1 MASLQNLKELYEETY
16 YELYKSTSLT
26 PVDRKRFTEVFS
38 EVKQLKENALKSSTK
53 NSKDYLLKQAHS
65 KLRTARDELL
75 EIRKAN
81 EITKYKEEVRKLKEL
96 FKDKKLS
103 SSEKEYIAKK
113 AGEINNFNL
122 EDWMIYLKNNSKLL
136 GESIGQSINSVFLRG
151 F

>member
-65 KLRTARDELL
+65 KLQVVNNELL
-75 EIRKAN
+75 EIKKAN
-81 EITKYKEEVRKLKEL
+81 EITRYKDEVQKLKEL

>member
-65 KLRTARDELL
+65 KLKSVYDELL
-75 EIRKAN
+75 EIKKTE
-81 EITKYKEEVRKLKEL
+81 EIIRYKDEIQKLKEL
-96 FKDKKLS
+96 FKDKNLS
-103 SSEKEYIAKK
+103 SSEKEYIRKK

>member
-65 KLRTARDELL
+65 KLQSINNELL
-75 EIRKAN
+75 EIKKTN
-81 EITKYKEEVRKLKEL
+81 EHTRYKDEVQKLKES

-103 SSEKEYIAKK
+103 VSEKEYIAKK

>member
-1 MASLQNLKELYEETY
+1 MSSFQNLKELYSETF
-16 YELYKSTSLT
+16 SLFQNT
-26 PVDRKRFTEVFS
+26 PVDRKKYTEIFS

-53 NSKDYLLKQAHS
+53 NSKDCLLKQGHS
-65 KLRTARDELL
+65 KLQSINNELL
-75 EIRKAN
+75 EIKKAN
-81 EITKYKEEVRKLKEL
+81 ELIRYKDEVQKLKEL

-113 AGEINNFNL
+113 AGEINNFNI

>member
-65 KLRTARDELL
+65 KL
-75 EIRKAN
+75 KSVN
-81 EITKYKEEVRKLKEL
+81 
-96 FKDKKLS
+96 
-103 SSEKEYIAKK
+103 
-113 AGEINNFNL
+113 
-122 EDWMIYLKNNSKLL
+122 KNY
-136 GESIGQSINSVFLRG
+136 
-151 F
+151 

>member
-1 MASLQNLKELYEETY
+1 MASLENLKELYTEIFA
-16 YELYKSTSLT
+16 LYKSTPMEQT
-26 PVDRKRFTEVFS
+26 DRKRFTEIFS
-38 EVKQLKENALKSSTK
+38 EAKQLKENALKSSSK
-53 NSKDYLLKQAHS
+53 NSKDYLLNQAHS
-65 KLRTARDELL
+65 KLQSINNELL
-75 EIRKAN
+75 EIKKAN
-81 EITKYKEEVRKLKEL
+81 EITRYKEEVRKLKEL

-113 AGEINNFNL
+113 AGEINNFNI

>member
-65 KLRTARDELL
+65 KLQVVNNELL
-75 EIRKAN
+75 EIKKAN

-113 AGEINNFNL
+113 AGEINNFNI

>member
-1 MASLQNLKELYEETY
+1 MSSNLENLKELYSETF
-16 YELYKSTSLT
+16 ELYKNTSLEPT
-26 PVDRKRFTEVFS
+26 ERKRFTEIFS
-38 EVKQLKENALKSSTK
+38 EAKQLKENALKSSSK
-53 NSKDYLLKQAHS
+53 NSKNYLLNQAHS
-65 KLRTARDELL
+65 KLQVVNNELL
-75 EIRKAN
+75 EIKKAN

-113 AGEINNFNL
+113 AGEINNFNI

>member
-1 MASLQNLKELYEETY
+1 MASLENLKELYTKTFA
-16 YELYKSTSLT
+16 LYKSTPMEQT
-26 PVDRKRFTEVFS
+26 DRKKFTEIFS
-38 EVKQLKENALKSSTK
+38 EAKILKENALKSSSK
-53 NSKDYLLKQAHS
+53 NSKNYLLNQAHS
-65 KLRTARDELL
+65 KLQSVNNELL
-75 EIRKAN
+75 EIKKTE
-81 EITKYKEEVRKLKEL
+81 EIIRYKDEIQKLNKL
-96 FKDKKLS
+96 FKDKNLS

>member
-16 YELYKSTSLT
+16 ELYKSTPLT
-26 PVDRKRFTEVFS
+26 PIEKKKYTEIFS
-38 EVKQLKENALKSSTK
+38 EVKKLKENSLKSSTK
-53 NSKDYLLKQAHS
+53 NAKDYLLNQAHS
-65 KLRTARDELL
+65 KLQSINNELL
-75 EIRKAN
+75 EIKKAN
-81 EITKYKEEVRKLKEL
+81 EITRYKEEVRKLKEL

-113 AGEINNFNL
+113 AGEINNFNI

-136 GESIGQSINSVFLRG
+136 GESIGQSINSVFMRG

>member
-1 MASLQNLKELYEETY
+1 MSSFQNLKELYSETF
-16 YELYKSTSLT
+16 SLFQNT
-26 PVDRKRFTEVFS
+26 PVDRKKYTEIFS

-65 KLRTARDELL
+65 KLQSINNELL
-75 EIRKAN
+75 EIKKAN
-81 EITKYKEEVRKLKEL
+81 ELIRYKDEVQKLKEL

-113 AGEINNFNL
+113 AGEINNFNI

>member
-1 MASLQNLKELYEETY
+1 MASLENLKELYTETFALFKNTLPL
-16 YELYKSTSLT
+16 E
-26 PVDRKRFTEVFS
+26 PMDRKKFTETFS

-65 KLRTARDELL
+65 KLKSVYDELL
-75 EIRKAN
+75 EIKKTE
-81 EITKYKEEVRKLKEL
+81 EIIRYKDEIQKLKEL
-96 FKDKKLS
+96 FKDKNLS
-103 SSEKEYIAKK
+103 SSEKEYIRKK

-122 EDWMIYLKNNSKLL
+122 EDWMIYLKNNSKLF

>member
-1 MASLQNLKELYEETY
+1 MASLENLKELFTETFS
-16 YELYKSTSLT
+16 LYKSTPMEQT
-26 PVDRKRFTEVFS
+26 DRKRFTEIFS
-38 EVKQLKENALKSSTK
+38 EAKQLKENALKSSTK

-65 KLRTARDELL
+65 KLQSINNELL
-75 EIRKAN
+75 EIKKAN
-81 EITKYKEEVRKLKEL
+81 EITRYKEEVRKLKEL

-113 AGEINNFNL
+113 AGEINNFNI

-136 GESIGQSINSVFLRG
+136 GESIGQSINSVFMRG

>member
-1 MASLQNLKELYEETY
+1 MASLENLKELYEATY
-16 YELYKSTSLT
+16 YELFKSTPMEQT
-26 PVDRKRFTEVFS
+26 DRKRFTQIFT

-65 KLRTARDELL
+65 KLQSINNELL
-75 EIRKAN
+75 EIKKAN
-81 EITKYKEEVRKLKEL
+81 EITRYKEEVRKLKEL

-122 EDWMIYLKNNSKLL
+122 EDWMIYLKNHSKLF
-136 GESIGQSINSVFLRG
+136 GESISKSINSVFLRG

>member
-1 MASLQNLKELYEETY
+1 MASLENLKELYTETFA
-16 YELYKSTSLT
+16 LYKSTPMEQT
-26 PVDRKRFTEVFS
+26 DRKKFTEIFS
-38 EVKQLKENALKSSTK
+38 EAKILKEKALKATNN
-53 NSKDYLLKQAHS
+53 NSKNYLLNQAHS
-65 KLRTARDELL
+65 KLQSVNNELL
-75 EIRKAN
+75 EMKKAN
-81 EITKYKEEVRKLKEL
+81 ELIRYKDEVQKLKEL

-113 AGEINNFNL
+113 AGEINNFNI

>member
-38 EVKQLKENALKSSTK
+38 EAKQLKENSLKSSTK
-53 NSKDYLLKQAHS
+53 NAKDYLINQAHS
-65 KLRTARDELL
+65 KLQSVNNELL
-75 EIRKAN
+75 EIKKTE
-81 EITKYKEEVRKLKEL
+81 EIIRYKEEVQKLKEL
-96 FKDKKLS
+96 FKDKNLS
-103 SSEKEYIAKK
+103 SSEKEYIRKK

>member
-1 MASLQNLKELYEETY
+1 MSSFQNLKELYSETF
-16 YELYKSTSLT
+16 SLFQNT
-26 PVDRKRFTEVFS
+26 PVDRKKYTEIFS

-65 KLRTARDELL
+65 KLQSINNELL
-75 EIRKAN
+75 EIKKAN
-81 EITKYKEEVRKLKEL
+81 ELTRYKDEVQKLKEL
-96 FKDKKLS
+96 FKDKNLS

-113 AGEINNFNL
+113 AGEINNFNI

-136 GESIGQSINSVFLRG
+136 GESIGQSINSVFMRG

>member
-1 MASLQNLKELYEETY
+1 MASLENLKELYSETF
-16 YELYKSTSLT
+16 SLFQNT
-26 PVDRKRFTEVFS
+26 PVDRKKYTEIFS

-75 EIRKAN
+75 EIRKTE
-81 EITKYKEEVRKLKEL
+81 EIIRYKEEVRKLKEL

-113 AGEINNFNL
+113 AGEINNFNI

-136 GESIGQSINSVFLRG
+136 GESIGQSINSVFMRG

>member
-65 KLRTARDELL
+65 KLQSINNELL
-75 EIRKAN
+75 EIKKAN
-81 EITKYKEEVRKLKEL
+81 EITRYKDEVQKLKEL

-113 AGEINNFNL
+113 AGEINNFNI

>member
-26 PVDRKRFTEVFS
+26 PVDRKRFTEIFS
-38 EVKQLKENALKSSTK
+38 EAKQLKENALKSSTK

-65 KLRTARDELL
+65 KLQVVNNELL
-75 EIRKAN
+75 EIKKAN
-81 EITKYKEEVRKLKEL
+81 EITRYKDEVQKLKEL

-113 AGEINNFNL
+113 AGEINNFNI
-122 EDWMIYLKNNSKLL
+122 EDWMIYLKNNSKIL
-136 GESIGQSINSVFLRG
+136 GESIGQSINSVFMRG

>member
-1 MASLQNLKELYEETY
+1 MASLENLKELYEQTFAQY
-16 YELYKSTSLT
+16 LNTPLT
-26 PVDRKRFTEVFS
+26 PIEKKKYTEIFS
-38 EVKQLKENALKSSTK
+38 EVKQLKQNALKSSTK

-65 KLRTARDELL
+65 KLQSVNNELL
-75 EIRKAN
+75 EIKKTN
-81 EITKYKEEVRKLKEL
+81 ELTRYKDEVQKLKKL

-103 SSEKEYIAKK
+103 VSEKEYIAKK

-122 EDWMIYLKNNSKLL
+122 EDWMIYLKNNSKLF

>member
-1 MASLQNLKELYEETY
+1 MATLEHLKELYEQTFAQY
-16 YELYKSTSLT
+16 LNT
-26 PVDRKRFTEVFS
+26 PLEPTDRKRFTEIFS
-38 EVKQLKENALKSSTK
+38 EVKQLKENSLKSSTK
-53 NSKDYLLKQAHS
+53 NAKDYLLKQAHS
-65 KLRTARDELL
+65 KLQVVNNELL
-75 EIRKAN
+75 EIKKAN
-81 EITKYKEEVRKLKEL
+81 EITRYKEEVRKLKEL

-113 AGEINNFNL
+113 AGEINNFNI